1 MKLFTLP
8 NLFTGMNL
16 MCGVIAIVF
25 TFAGR
30 IDVAPWLLLLA
41 ALFDFFDGMLAR
53 RMGLSGELG
62 KQLDSLADVVSF
74 GLAPG
79 FIMMVVM
86 VLSLHGDAPF
96 YINDFA
102 SNAHF
107 ELQNWMNAVFYNVPN
122 SVNYGFIYLPFFAML
137 IPFFSMFRLA
147 KFNIDERQSDSFIG
161 VPTPLNT
168 IFFMF
173 FPFIL
178 HSEFS
183 AIQLD
188 PMKFNWLLNEYIIGA
203 IIIVMSYLLIS
214 ELPLISLKF
223 KNFGW
228 KGNEYRFVFLLLSF
242 ILILSLFV
250 WSIPLIVFLYL
261 IISFIE
267 SREKKN
273 KQHEIQSGN

>member
-8 NLFTGMNL
+8 NLFTGLNL

-30 IDVAPWLLLLA
+30 LDIAPWLLLVA
-41 ALFDFFDGMLAR
+41 AIFDFFDGMLAR
-53 RMGLSGELG
+53 KMNLSGELG

-79 FIMMVVM
+79 FIMMVVI

-122 SVNYGFIYLPFFAML
+122 SLQYASLYVPFIALL

-147 KFNIDERQSDSFIG
+147 KFNIDERQSDAFIG

-173 FPFIL
+173 FPFVL
-178 HSEFS
+178 QSEFS
-183 AIQLD
+183 AIQLY
-188 PMKFNWLLNEYIIGA
+188 PSSYSWLLNEYILSG
-203 IIIVMSYLLIS
+203 IVLLMSFLLIS

-223 KNFGW
+223 KHFRW
-228 KGNEYRFVFLLLSF
+228 RGNEYRYSFLIVSC
-242 ILILSLFV
+242 ILIFSLFV

-261 IISFIE
+261 IISLIE
-267 SREKKN
+267 VRIKKN
-273 KQHEIQSGN
+273 KQNEIQS

>member
-16 MCGVIAIVF
+16 MCGVIAIIF

-30 IDVAPWLLLLA
+30 IDVAPWLLLIA
-41 ALFDFFDGMLAR
+41 AIFDFFDGMLAR
-53 RMGLSGELG
+53 KMNLSGELG

-79 FIMMVVM
+79 FIMMVVI

-102 SNAHF
+102 SNARF
-107 ELQNWMNAVFYNVPN
+107 ELQNWMNAVFFSVPN
-122 SVNYGFIYLPFFAML
+122 SSQFVSLYVPFVALF

-147 KFNIDERQSDSFIG
+147 KFNIDDRQSDAFIG

-173 FPFIL
+173 FPFVL
-178 HSEFS
+178 QSEFS
-183 AIQLD
+183 AIQLS
-188 PMKFNWLLNEYIIGA
+188 PSSYSWLLNEFILSG
-203 IIIVMSYLLIS
+203 IVMLMSFLLIA

-223 KNFGW
+223 KHFRW
-228 KGNEYRFVFLLLSF
+228 KDNEYRYSLLVGSC

-261 IISFIE
+261 IISLIE
-267 SREKKN
+267 VRIKKN
-273 KQHEIQSGN
+273 KQNEIQS

>member
-30 IDVAPWLLLLA
+30 LDIAPWLLLVA
-41 ALFDFFDGMLAR
+41 AIFDFFDGMLAR
-53 RMGLSGELG
+53 KMNLSGELG

-79 FIMMVVM
+79 FIMMVVI

-122 SVNYGFIYLPFFAML
+122 SLQYASLYVPFIALL

-147 KFNIDERQSDSFIG
+147 KFNIDERQSDVFIG

-173 FPFIL
+173 FPFVL
-178 HSEFS
+178 QSEFS
-183 AIQLD
+183 AIQLY
-188 PMKFNWLLNEYIIGA
+188 PSSYSWLLNEYILSG
-203 IIIVMSYLLIS
+203 IVLLMSFLLIA

-223 KNFGW
+223 KHFRW
-228 KGNEYRFVFLLLSF
+228 RGNEYRYSFLIVSC
-242 ILILSLFV
+242 ILIFSLFV

-261 IISFIE
+261 IISLIE
-267 SREKKN
+267 VRIKKN
-273 KQHEIQSGN
+273 KQNEIQS